1 MSESLF
7 LWPKQAAFGRVLPK
21 TKIYEHVKPSQ
32 AIKELFVRQVEQIV
46 WQYKLAPETVHLSA
60 TKSVPEIQVFSIKQ
74 KTEALSNEVLRCIDQ
89 AVQFPIIF
97 ELKYEDQISMK
108 ACYKRPNEADRSKW
122 VRSEYFSSDW
132 LDTGS
137 ERVPLPMS
145 LDLGSLYG
153 HLLEA
158 LIPVDARQGES
169 LSAFTARVERM
180 HAKQREMDKL
190 AGRLANEKQ
199 FNRKVEINAQLR
211 KLKNEM
217 ELLSAPNVHEGLIN
231 G

>member
-1 MSESLF
+1 MSENLF
-7 LWPKQAAFGRVLPK
+7 SWPKQAAFGRVLPK
-21 TKIYEHVKPSQ
+21 TKIYEHVKPTQ
-32 AIKELFVRQVEQIV
+32 AVKELFVRQVEQIV
-46 WQYKLAPETVHLSA
+46 WQYKLAPETIHLSA

-74 KTEALSNEVLRCIDQ
+74 KTDTLSNEVLRCIDQ

-97 ELKYEDQISMK
+97 ELKYEDKISMK
-108 ACYKRPNEADRSKW
+108 ACYKRPNEADRNKW

-132 LDTGS
+132 LNTDS
-137 ERVPLPMS
+137 DRVPLPMS

-169 LSAFTARVERM
+169 LSTFTARIERM

-211 KLKNEM
+211 GLRSELEELK
-217 ELLSAPNVHEGLIN
+217 AHEA
-231 G
+231 